1 SGRLPISFPRKG
13 GQLPVYYNQ
22 LPGWHGGSY
31 CDCEATAL
39 FPFGFGLSYT
49 TFEYGSLETDK
60 DSYTKDDTIQVT
72 LTVKNTGSRDAVETV
87 QLYVHDKV
95 CSMVSPVKQLAD
107 YKKLPIA
114 AGETLTVT
122 FRLPVST
129 LGFVDINNR
138 YVVEPGEFEIMAG
151 GSSRTEDLQL
161 VTVRVK

>member
-1 SGRLPISFPRKG
+1 
-13 GQLPVYYNQ
+13 
-22 LPGWHGGSY
+22 
-31 CDCEATAL
+31 
-39 FPFGFGLSYT
+39 YT
-49 TFEYGSLETDK
+49 TFEYGSMETDK